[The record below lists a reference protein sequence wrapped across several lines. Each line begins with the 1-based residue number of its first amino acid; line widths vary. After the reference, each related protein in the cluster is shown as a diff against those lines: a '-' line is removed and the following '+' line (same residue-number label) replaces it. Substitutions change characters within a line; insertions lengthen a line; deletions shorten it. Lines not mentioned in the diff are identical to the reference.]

1 MRARTIWLTLS
12 WPLLTPAAVSA
23 SGPAPPLQ
31 LANVYRDD
39 VDVGDYWVS
48 EKYDGIRAFWN
59 GSALVTRNGN
69 HIHAPAWFVADWPAV
84 PLDGEL
90 WIAHGQFEAVTA
102 VVRDVAP
109 DDEAW
114 RRVRFMV
121 FDLPSHAGAF
131 NERLTALRSL
141 VSTLSVTW
149 VHAVAQWHVSD
160 EPALMQKLAEIR
172 VAGGE
177 GLMLHRGDAP
187 YHTQRS
193 DDLLK
198 LKMSEDAEARVI
210 GYLPGKGKYQHVIGA
225 LQVERP
231 DGLRFNLGTGFTDE
245 QRRHPPTIGSWVT
258 YAFHGTT
265 AKGVPRFASFLRVR
279 EDGIRNSE

>member
-1 MRARTIWLTLS
+1 MRARTVLLVLS
-12 WPLLTPAAVSA
+12 WPLTTPVAFSA
-23 SGPAPPLQ
+23 SSPAPSLQ
-31 LANVYRDD
+31 LANIYRSD
-39 VDVGDYWVS
+39 VDLGDYWIS

-69 HIHAPAWFVADWPAV
+69 HIHAPAWFVAGWPAV

-90 WIAHGQFEAVTA
+90 WIAHGQFETVAA
-102 VVRDVAP
+102 VVRDVVP
-109 DDEAW
+109 DDAW

-131 NERLTALRSL
+131 SERLKALHSL
-141 VSTLSVTW
+141 VSSLGGTW
-149 VHAVAQWHVSD
+149 VHAVEQWHVND

-172 VAGGE
+172 AAGGE
-177 GLMLHRGDAP
+177 GLMLRRADAP
-187 YHTQRS
+187 YHSKRS

-198 LKMSEDAEARVI
+198 LKAFEDAEARVI
-210 GYLPGKGKYQHVIGA
+210 GYLPGKGKYEHLVGA

-245 QRRHPPTIGSWVT
+245 QRRHPPAIGSWVT

-265 AKGVPRFASFLRVR
+265 SRGVPRFASFLRVR